1 MTTVFGCLAIAG
13 IGILAI
19 AIVAFAIAAM
29 KRSHGKHG
37 TSGSLSAAMT
47 NIESMFHEGKGN
59 IVEAMQSTREDERD
73 TDSDPPER

>member
-1 MTTVFGCLAIAG
+1 MTIFLGCLAIAG
-13 IGILAI
+13 IGILVV

-29 KRSHGKHG
+29 KRSQGQHG

-47 NIESMFHEGKGN
+47 NIESIFHDGKGN

-73 TDSDPPER
+73 TDGDPPER

>member
-1 MTTVFGCLAIAG
+1 MTIFLGCLAIAG
-13 IGILAI
+13 IGILVV

-29 KRSHGKHG
+29 KRSQGQHG

-47 NIESMFHEGKGN
+47 NIESIFHDGKGD

-73 TDSDPPER
+73 TDGDPPER